1 MSQPELQP
9 APRGLDAAEAAPRQ
23 LAVEPTPEELSV
35 LSPMERFAFRVTR
48 RMNEGGW
55 KRFWTLCQRTL
66 GMGWIRV
73 CTYNLM
79 RVHGL
84 EHVEAVSH
92 ERPILLVSNH
102 RTFFDMYV
110 VAAELFRRTTWEKRL
125 FFPVRGRF
133 FYESLLGMFVNML
146 MGWWSMYPPFFAAG
160 SNPIPEKREFDKYS
174 MRSIVDLCRRGR
186 GHLVGFHP
194 EGTRNRNP
202 DPYSFL
208 PPKLGIGKIIREA
221 DPQVVPVFVAGL
233 KNDLP
238 RQIVGNWTGGE
249 PIRVHFGAALDLSA
263 FRDRDGMRAYKEIAE
278 FVMSKIAE
286 LAEQD
291 RATYGKNSLESG
303 VASLESKQSNTQ
315 PADSRLQTPDS

>member
-1 MSQPELQP
+1 MSKPETQRN
-9 APRGLDAAEAAPRQ
+9 PRVAEAEPVASRDGASV
-23 LAVEPTPEELSV
+23 LKSLTSAVEPTPEELSA

-48 RMNEGGW
+48 RMNEGRW
-55 KRFWTLCQRTL
+55 KRFWTFCQRTV

-79 RVHGL
+79 RVHGI
-84 EHVEAVSH
+84 EHFEEVSH

-110 VAAELFRRTTWEKRL
+110 VAAELFRRTSWEKRL

-133 FYESLLGMFVNML
+133 FYESPLGMIVNML

-160 SNPIPEKREFDKYS
+160 SRPIPEKREFDKYS
-174 MRSIVDLCRRGR
+174 MRVLVDLCRRGR
-186 GHLVGFHP
+186 GHLIGFHP
-194 EGTRNRNP
+194 EGTRNRGD
-202 DPYSFL
+202 DPYQLL
-208 PPKLGIGKIIREA
+208 PPKFGVGKLVREA

-233 KNDLP
+233 TADLWKQVK
-238 RQIVGNWTGGE
+238 RNWTQGE
-249 PIRVHFGAALDLSA
+249 PIRVHFGEPLDLSR
-263 FRDRDGMRAYKEIAE
+263 FREREGMRTYKEIAE

-291 RATYGKNSLESG
+291 RATYAK
-303 VASLESKQSNTQ
+303 K
-315 PADSRLQTPDS
+315 